1 MGAQLLLPLPPRLIR
16 QLRTPLLCPLQS
28 CPPLYRLLCLLLF
41 SQLFP
46 PLSPPLCQLLLFP
59 QLFPPLSPPL
69 CLLLL
74 FPQLFPPPCLL
85 KYLPSSQQWPP
96 RSQSLN
102 QPLFQPLLS
111 RRQHPPSPQRLLR
124 QQLSRPSLRQM
135 CQRIS
140 LGIHAIMLPRTTA
153 QVP

>member
-41 SQLFP
+41 PQLFP
-46 PLSPPLCQLLLFP
+46 PLSPPLCQ
-59 QLFPPLSPPL
+59 
-69 CLLLL
+69 LLL